1 MLLSFLLKRKK
12 KHLFVIINKMKFLIN
27 FLFALLLMLTSGT
40 AWAVV
45 PPITDD
51 TGTPGPNN
59 WQVGMALTADKER
72 DHTRYETP
80 VMEVD
85 YGIGKNVGL
94 KYQVAWITLHSEAQD
109 TTKNGLD
116 DQLIGVQWRFLD
128 EEKIGAAMSF
138 LPQVQFNSPNHSVE
152 RGIVP
157 RERTIYLLTQ
167 IEKNIGDFDGVTE
180 WGYLVNEKA
189 RNQWLYNIMF
199 RYKLTKKLT
208 AMAELNGGMVW
219 DFTDQH
225 YQFNAGFFY
234 DINDNFQLFFTGGRG
249 LVMQDG
255 GPTMLLFLGTWVK
268 F

>member
-1 MLLSFLLKRKK
+1 
-12 KHLFVIINKMKFLIN
+12 MKILIN
-27 FLFALLLMLTSGT
+27 FLFSLLLILISRN
-40 AWAVV
+40 AFAVV

-51 TGTPGPNN
+51 TQTPGPNN
-59 WQVGMALTADKER
+59 WQVGMALTVDGER

-94 KYQVAWITLHSEAQD
+94 KYQTAWITLHSEAQE

-128 EEKIGAAMSF
+128 EEKIGAAMSI

-157 RERTIYLLTQ
+157 RERSIFLLTQ
-167 IEKNIGDFDGVTE
+167 IEKNIKGLNFVTE
-180 WGYLVNEKA
+180 WGYIVNEKA
-189 RNQWLYNIMF
+189 RNEWYFAVML
-199 RYKLTKKLT
+199 RYKLAEKLT
-208 AMAELNGGMVW
+208 AMAEMNGGMDW
-219 DFTDQH
+219 DFTNQH
-225 YQFNAGFFY
+225 YEFNAGFFY
-234 DINDNFQLFFTGGRG
+234 DVNDHVQLFFTGGRG
-249 LVMQDG
+249 FVMQDG
-255 GPTMLLFLGTWVK
+255 GPSMLLFLGTWVK